1 MKYGLLGEKLSH
13 SFSPQIHMAL
23 ADYTYELM
31 EVAPENIDKFMT
43 ERDFSAINVT
53 IPYKQ
58 TVIPYLDSIDEAA
71 KEIGAVNTVVNRD
84 GKLYGY
90 NTDYYGLISLMERTG
105 ISLKDKKV
113 LILGS
118 GGTSKTAR
126 VAAKE
131 LGAREIY
138 RLSRTAR
145 EDCIT
150 YEDAL
155 NSHTDSEI
163 IINTTPAGMYP
174 EIYSKA
180 ISLEKFHKL
189 EGVVDAIYNPL
200 CPLLV
205 LEAKEKGIKAT
216 GGLYMLVAQAAK
228 ASEYFIGKKP
238 DEDAVERVYNDL
250 LKNKENIVLI
260 GMPSSGKTSVG
271 SVLSEKL
278 GKSLVDTDSLI
289 VEKAGMEITEIFAR
303 YGEKHFRDLETEVI
317 KELSSKQDLIISTGG
332 GAILR
337 EENVRA
343 LKHNGVVVFLDR
355 PLDKLIAT
363 DDRPLSSNVS
373 DLKKRYNE
381 RIDIYNSSADIKINV
396 VEGIEKTAEI
406 VINEWR
412 KI

>member
-1 MKYGLLGEKLSH
+1 
-13 SFSPQIHMAL
+13 
-23 ADYTYELM
+23 
-31 EVAPENIDKFMT
+31 
-43 ERDFSAINVT
+43 
-53 IPYKQ
+53 
-58 TVIPYLDSIDEAA
+58 
-71 KEIGAVNTVVNRD
+71 
-84 GKLYGY
+84 
-90 NTDYYGLISLMERTG
+90 
-105 ISLKDKKV
+105 
-113 LILGS
+113 
-118 GGTSKTAR
+118 
-126 VAAKE
+126 
-131 LGAREIY
+131 
-138 RLSRTAR
+138 
-145 EDCIT
+145 
-150 YEDAL
+150 
-155 NSHTDSEI
+155 
-163 IINTTPAGMYP
+163 
-174 EIYSKA
+174 
-180 ISLEKFHKL
+180 
-189 EGVVDAIYNPL
+189 
-200 CPLLV
+200 
-205 LEAKEKGIKAT
+205 
-216 GGLYMLVAQAAK
+216 MLVAQAAK

>member
-406 VINEWR
+406 VINECPYG
-412 KI
+412 